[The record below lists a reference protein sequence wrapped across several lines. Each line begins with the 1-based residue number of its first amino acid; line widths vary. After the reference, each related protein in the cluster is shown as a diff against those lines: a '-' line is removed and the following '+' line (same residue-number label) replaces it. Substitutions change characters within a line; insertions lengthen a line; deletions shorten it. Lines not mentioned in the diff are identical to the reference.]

1 MSIIICKSFWT
12 NLLLNYLKFNDIKL
26 QQVNFLKDL
35 MSGFKVCKKIKKLEN
50 ESEKTVD
57 DILLKS
63 STSKRVNKIY
73 LQAKLFLK
81 IV

>member
-1 MSIIICKSFWT
+1 
-12 NLLLNYLKFNDIKL
+12 
-26 QQVNFLKDL
+26 

-50 ESEKTVD
+50 ESEYNNVEVLYLRLLGKSEKTVD
-57 DILLKS
+57 DILLKN

-73 LQAKLFLK
+73 LQAKIFLK

>member
-1 MSIIICKSFWT
+1 
-12 NLLLNYLKFNDIKL
+12 
-26 QQVNFLKDL
+26 

-73 LQAKLFLK
+73 LQAKIFLK
-81 IV
+81 IVQ